1 MEIKDTAM
9 GIACLENQLESIVKK
24 SSAKRKLAIIAAA
37 VALVLL
43 TMVAAWFIGRNQ
55 AKQNAAAEIM
65 ELKTLLREQKLQ
77 IQELIDTPAVAD
89 AVSPKINLGII
100 YSEINEI
107 SELAT
112 MEYLFTDAAK
122 FTDSKQF
129 KNWNIPFTEKS
140 FILKWNG
147 VIKAG
152 VKLDLVTIEV
162 KEDENKIIVSVPAAE
177 ILSYE
182 IDSDSVE
189 VLDEKNN
196 IFNNITVDD
205 KVKFDA
211 ATEDAMKQRAIEN
224 GLLEKA
230 QKNAEN
236 ILLRLLQADPAI
248 GSNYT
253 IEFVVAE

>member
-1 MEIKDTAM
+1 M
-9 GIACLENQLESIVKK
+9 
-24 SSAKRKLAIIAAA
+24 
-37 VALVLL
+37 
-43 TMVAAWFIGRNQ
+43 
-55 AKQNAAAEIM
+55 
-65 ELKTLLREQKLQ
+65 
-77 IQELIDTPAVAD
+77 
-89 AVSPKINLGII
+89 
-100 YSEINEI
+100 
-107 SELAT
+107 
-112 MEYLFTDAAK
+112 
-122 FTDSKQF
+122 
-129 KNWNIPFTEKS
+129 
-140 FILKWNG
+140 
-147 VIKAG
+147 IKAG